1 MRRRL
6 IKWALVLLAVQP
18 FVGIVPG
25 IAAGIYLST
34 KCAGDLACV
43 QSEIE
48 TWIAALYSA
57 L

>member
-1 MRRRL
+1 MRARL
-6 IKWALVLLAVQP
+6 IKIAVVVFLAQP
-18 FVGIVPG
+18 FIGIVPG

-48 TWIAALYSA
+48 KWIAAIF
-57 L
+57 